1 MVIKAK
7 IVTLPLGFKEQF
19 PGHLLDLRHLA
30 GLPHEE
36 EIAELKSVHKDSV
49 SGICRKMADLPKS
62 DKSYAGPAID
72 IVIRRSTTSRSSS
85 ASFAK
90 GAAPLKIAR
99 CFNENIRS
107 QRRLNRK

>member
-7 IVTLPLGFKEQF
+7 IVTLPLGFKKQF

-72 IVIRRSTTSRSSS
+72 IVIR
-85 ASFAK
+85 
-90 GAAPLKIAR
+90 
-99 CFNENIRS
+99 
-107 QRRLNRK
+107 